1 MYQTQQEIGTTMNNN
16 NPCLKRLLRLMP
28 QDLPQGVP
36 QGDAL
41 QISLVTVTPL
51 KVIVA

>member
-28 QDLPQGVP
+28 Q
-36 QGDAL
+36 GDAL
-41 QISLVTVTPL
+41 L
-51 KVIVA
+51 KEMLYKLALRL